1 MSPSPLS
8 SLGEGAGVVGP
19 ASRSAGR
26 PVERDGSREAP
37 TFMLTALT
45 VENFKSYRK
54 AELPLAELTVLIGAN
69 ASGKSNL
76 IEALQF
82 LSWLARG
89 RRLSEI
95 LYALKERQLDVRG
108 PIARLAFG
116 GGRFFNFGCRVLT
129 GPHQGIAV
137 DVAMGLRED
146 GLHIADER
154 AVAFD
159 VHSEASP
166 FEGGDLL
173 YKGQEPV
180 VRLDSGSD
188 VSVWYSAP
196 DEEGDWK
203 GLVVCSDQQAFFT
216 QMTTPARFGSEDGA
230 RHIPQAARLL
240 QSTLESVL
248 FLDPVPRRMREY
260 SFTVDRV
267 LQGDGY
273 NLSAVLYDLCE
284 RQQRKAEV
292 LGFVRALPE
301 QDILDVTFLKT
312 PREEVMVQLT
322 EGFGGQARTYE
333 AALLSDGTLRVLS
346 VAAALLSVPEGALVV
361 IEEIDNG
368 VHPTRAKLLLDNI
381 QRVARARKLRVLLTT
396 HNPALLDA
404 IPTDA
409 IPDVV
414 ACYRDPK
421 EGDSRLMPLRDLP
434 DYPELVAQG
443 PVGQLVTRG
452 ILERYLKHPKT
463 PEEKAAQAQKILEM
477 LQAPPSEP

>member
-1 MSPSPLS
+1 
-8 SLGEGAGVVGP
+8 VGCP
-19 ASRSAGR
+19 ASRRVGR
-26 PVERDGSREAP
+26 PVERGGSREAP

-45 VENFKSYRK
+45 VENFKSYRQ

-108 PIARLAFG
+108 PIGRLAFG
-116 GGRFFNFGCRVLT
+116 GAAVFSLGCRVRT
-129 GPHQGIAV
+129 GPHHGIAMA
-137 DVAMGLRED
+137 VAIGLQED
-146 GLHIADER
+146 GLH
-154 AVAFD
+154 VANEEAFKFD
-159 VHSEASP
+159 AQSEAFP
-166 FEGGDLL
+166 LGDGELL
-173 YKGQEPV
+173 YRGIEQASLKGGFG
-180 VRLDSGSD
+180 RD
-188 VSVWYSAP
+188 VGVQYSTR
-196 DEEGDWK
+196 EGESWK
-203 GLVVCSDQQAFFT
+203 GLIICSDQQAFFT
-216 QMTTPARFGSEDGA
+216 QLTTAAFFGGKSGGE
-230 RHIPQAARLL
+230 HIPMAARLL
-240 QSTLESVL
+240 QSTLESIL
-248 FLDPVPRRMREY
+248 FLDSVPRRMREY

-292 LGFVRALPE
+292 LDFVRALPE

-322 EGFGGQARTYE
+322 EGFGGRAHTYE

-463 PEEKAAQAQKILEM
+463 PEEKAAQGLKILEM
-477 LQAPPSEP
+477 LQSPSREP

>member
-1 MSPSPLS
+1 MLV
-8 SLGEGAGVVGP
+8 EFGVQDFK
-19 ASRSAGR
+19 SF
-26 PVERDGSREAP
+26 REA
-37 TFMLTALT
+37 
-45 VENFKSYRK
+45 S
-54 AELPLAELTVLIGAN
+54 LPLAELTVLIGAN

-76 IEALQF
+76 VEALQA

-89 RRLSEI
+89 RRLPEI

-108 PIARLAFG
+108 PLTRLAYRGKAGFG
-116 GGRFFNFGCRVLT
+116 LSCMVRGDAASTISLDT
-129 GPHQGIAV
+129 WLSLH
-137 DVAMGLRED
+137 ED
-146 GLHIADER
+146 GLHI
-154 AVAFD
+154 F
-159 VHSEASP
+159 SESAYENISSQP
-166 FEGGDLL
+166 TPLESEQSVLL
-173 YKGQEPV
+173 YVTGTYGAKDYEPNRYSTDVPV
-180 VRLDSGSD
+180 VYPRNDGSHA
-188 VSVWYSAP
+188 V
-196 DEEGDWK
+196 
-203 GLVVCSDQQAFFT
+203 LVCSDHQAIFT
-216 QMTTPARFGSEDGA
+216 QLTTPARFGSGDTEA
-230 RHIPQAARLL
+230 QQRIPQATKLL
-240 QSTLESVL
+240 QSTLESIL
-248 FLDPVPRRMREY
+248 FLDPQPRRMREY

-292 LGFVRALPE
+292 LDFVRALPE

-312 PREEVMVQLT
+312 PREEVMVQLS
-322 EGFGGQARTYE
+322 ESFGGEARTYE

-346 VAAALLSVPEGALVV
+346 VAAALLSMPEGALVV

-463 PEEKAAQAQKILEM
+463 PEEKAAQARKVLEM
-477 LQAPPSEP
+477 LQTPPSES

>member
-1 MSPSPLS
+1 MSRI
-8 SLGEGAGVVGP
+8 ENV
-19 ASRSAGR
+19 GR

-37 TFMLTALT
+37 DFMLTALT
-45 VENFKSYRK
+45 VYNFKSYFR

-108 PIARLAFG
+108 PISRLAFG
-116 GGRFFNFGCRVLT
+116 GEDRFNLGCRILT
-129 GPHQGIAV
+129 EPESHRG
-137 DVAMGLRED
+137 VAMEVAIGLRED
-146 GLHIADER
+146 GLHVIDER
-154 AVAFD
+154 AFAFEAR
-159 VHSEASP
+159 SEASP
-166 FEGGDLL
+166 FE
-173 YKGQEPV
+173 
-180 VRLDSGSD
+180 
-188 VSVWYSAP
+188 
-196 DEEGDWK
+196 EGDWLYDGELESRRSVYSGDVTVAYNTRQGSGAK
-203 GLVVCSDQQAFFT
+203 GIVCSDQQAFFT

-230 RHIPQAARLL
+230 HHIPQAAKAL
-240 QSTLESVL
+240 QSTLESIL
-248 FLDPVPRRMREY
+248 FLDSVPRRMREY

-284 RQQRKAEV
+284 RQQRKAQV
-292 LGFVRALPE
+292 LDFVRALPE

-322 EGFGGQARTYE
+322 EGFGGKARTYE

-346 VAAALLSVPEGALVV
+346 VAAALLSVPEGALIV

-381 QRVARARKLRVLLTT
+381 QRVARERKLRVLLTT

-463 PEEKAAQAQKILEM
+463 PEEKAAQAQKVLEM
-477 LQAPPSEP
+477 LESASREP